1 MENLSSGKSTFGL
14 EPNVAA
20 GLCYAANALCG
31 LGLIFSIITVVTDKT
46 NKLPRFH
53 GFQSIFLSIVGG
65 VVGTVLCII
74 WVIGVAID
82 TALGLPFIFTGL
94 FGLVFGA
101 IFLAVVIGEI
111 IACVKAFQGQIFKLP
126 VIGGFADKYS
136 A

>member
-74 WVIGVAID
+74 WFIGALID
-82 TALGLPFIFTGL
+82 TQIGFPIFTIL
-94 FGLVFGA
+94 FGLVFGV
-101 IFLAVVIGEI
+101 ILLAVVIGEI
-111 IACVKAFQGQIFKLP
+111 IACVKAFQGQIFKMP

-136 A
+136 G

>member
-53 GFQSIFLSIVGG
+53 GFQGIFLSVVGG
-65 VVGTVLCII
+65 VVFGVLCVV
-74 WVIGVAID
+74 WFIGAIID
-82 TALGLPFIFTGL
+82 TQIGLPIFTIL

-101 IFLAVVIGEI
+101 ILLAVLIGEI

-126 VIGGFADKYS
+126 IIGNFADKYS